1 PRVSWAALPGSSAE
15 GANPSTGHVRAAR
28 RGPTVDRCTIKKM
41 AATILIVEDEFA
53 VARGIQYAL
62 QQEGYQVAMA
72 RSGEEGLDIAVNQAP
87 DLVVLD
93 VRLPGMDG
101 LEVLR

>member
-1 PRVSWAALPGSSAE
+1 
-15 GANPSTGHVRAAR
+15 
-28 RGPTVDRCTIKKM
+28 M

-62 QQEGYQVAMA
+62 QQEGYKVAVA
-72 RSGEEGLDIAVNQAP
+72 RSGEEGLEFATHQAP

-101 LEVLR
+101 FEMLRRMRAPARRRPSWC